1 MDTAAVHLATTRD
14 RRQQMRTIITAQSA
28 SLAYQVIA
36 AADDAELDDLARRL
50 GLIDGLLTPEAV

>member
-1 MDTAAVHLATTRD
+1 MEATGLLRTFAD
-14 RRQQMRTIITAQSA
+14 RRRASMRTIITAQAA

>member
-1 MDTAAVHLATTRD
+1 MTDTQKPVAD
-14 RRQQMRTIITAQSA
+14 RRRASMRTIITAQAA

-50 GLIDGLLTPEAV
+50 GLIDGLLTPGEV